1 MMNLLREYI
10 RELVLSESV
19 FVGDIPIDV
28 EIADTPESRGLG
40 LMHRSSLDCAG
51 MLFCFPD
58 CRQLSFWMKDT
69 NIPLSIAY
77 ADDDGVILNIEDL
90 HPQDLRGVV
99 SHGPAA
105 YALEMDQGWFE
116 KNGIS
121 IGDKIEGKDV
131 RKSKS

>member
-1 MMNLLREYI
+1 MSPLREYI
-10 RELVLSESV
+10 RELMLSESV
-19 FVGDIPIDV
+19 FVSGIPIDV
-28 EIADTPESRGLG
+28 EIADTPESRSLG
-40 LMHRSSLDCAG
+40 LMHRNSSDCVG

-58 CRQLSFWMKDT
+58 CQQRSFWMKDT

-77 ADDDGVILNIEDL
+77 ADDNGIIINIEDL
-90 HPQDLRGVV
+90 HPQDLRSVV
-99 SHGPAA
+99 SRGPAA
-105 YALEMDQGWFE
+105 YALEVDQGWFE